1 MADIVSPEKRSLM
14 MSGIGPKNTRP
25 EMIVR
30 KGLHSKGF
38 RYRLH
43 VKSLPGKPDVVL
55 PKYHAVIFVNGCF
68 WHGHDCHLF
77 KWPSTRE
84 EFWRDKINRNHQID
98 VQARAALFAA
108 EWRVGVVW
116 ECAVKGTTRLPVDE
130 LIGQLYDWLR
140 STSTFKEIRGTEHD
154 T

>member
-1 MADIVSPEKRSLM
+1 MTDIVSPEKRSLM

-43 VKSLPGKPDVVL
+43 VKELPGKPDIVL

-68 WHGHDCHLF
+68 WHGHDCRLF
-77 KWPSTRE
+77 KWPSTRQ
-84 EFWRDKINRNHQID
+84 EFCIES
-98 VQARAALFAA
+98 RAALFAA
-108 EWRVGVVW
+108 GWRVGVVW
-116 ECAVKGTTRLPVDE
+116 ECAVKGTTRLPVDKV
-130 LIGQLYDWLR
+130 IGQLSDWLR
-140 STSTFKEIRGTEHD
+140 STATFKEIRGTDHD